1 MLINE
6 SFYPTEQYKMQ
17 SKNNGIFYY
26 ILLQERG
33 TRRRYLKIGTS
44 ERGIRRFKDK
54 DYKKYSFKRII
65 YIAEFDDIKNIYDM
79 EDLNKSILRN
89 TKGLKWHKNDRF
101 TYFSLPE
108 FLPVASRFG
117 EMKKISIKKIIEKA

>member
-1 MLINE
+1 
-6 SFYPTEQYKMQ
+6 MQ

-44 ERGIRRFKDK
+44 ERGVRRFKDK

-79 EDLNKSILRN
+79 EDLNKCILRN

-117 EMKKISIKKIIEKA
+117 EMKKISIKKS

>member
-44 ERGIRRFKDK
+44 ERGVRRFKDR
-54 DYKKYSFKRII
+54 DYKKYSFKKII

-79 EDLNKSILRN
+79 E
-89 TKGLKWHKNDRF
+89 GLKWHKNDRF

-117 EMKKISIKKIIEKA
+117 EMKKISIKKS

>member
-6 SFYPTEQYKMQ
+6 TFFPTSYKMQ

-44 ERGIRRFKDK
+44 ERGIQRFSDK
-54 DYKKYSFKRII
+54 DYKKYSFKKIL
-65 YIAEFDDIKNIYDM
+65 YIAEFDNKTEIYNM

-101 TYFSLPE
+101 TYFLLPT
-108 FLPVASRFG
+108 FLPVAVTFG
-117 EMKKISIKKIIEKA
+117 IMRNICIKKPPSN